1 MIKKYFGKLLLTSM
15 VVFGLAACGGTPSAA
30 TTENAAST
38 PEESMEATQLP
49 EASAIPSQEVREST
63 LLNLTYPSTYTS
75 DGTAAMVDGQYSE
88 EASPGS
94 ASMITVKVGEYAFG
108 DLNDDG
114 LQDAAVIL
122 ISETG
127 GSGTFFDL
135 VGVNSQDGNFTVS
148 DPIYLGDR
156 IQVKSIAIHDGMIN
170 LTYLTQGPDDNMASP
185 TEEMAQSYTLQDGA
199 LQTDMSSEVGST
211 GG

>member
-1 MIKKYFGKLLLTSM
+1 MI
-15 VVFGLAACGGTPSAA
+15 
-30 TTENAAST
+30 
-38 PEESMEATQLP
+38 
-49 EASAIPSQEVREST
+49 I
-63 LLNLTYPSTYTS
+63 
-75 DGTAAMVDGQYSE
+75 
-88 EASPGS
+88 
-94 ASMITVKVGEYAFG
+94 VKVGEYAFG

-135 VGVNSQDGNFTVS
+135 VGVSSQDGNFTVS

-156 IQVKSIAIHDGMIN
+156 IQVKSIAIHDGVIN
-170 LTYLTQGPDDNMASP
+170 LTYLTQGPDDNMTSP
-185 TEEMAQSYTLQDGA
+185 TEEMTQSYTLQDGV
-199 LQTDMSSEVGST
+199 LQTDMSSEAGST